1 MVTRAQAIADIKRG
15 MGYRATS
22 DITILASLDQA
33 QEQLE
38 TGKSLP
44 EFLLVYDQIIAVTA
58 DVATFSLPEGFL
70 RLHDDY
76 ELYYVDTDQGVVNV
90 PLRNH
95 GEALAAYGYLDEDGS
110 VNTRPRVWT
119 RRGKTTGFMTPTPT
133 EAFDLKLT
141 FYKADARPSTLGAS
155 DTNLWLTN
163 MSEVLIGEAGM
174 RASANARDPDGVA
187 LFRARRD
194 AGNLSKLGEIVEDE
208 LAGRGLIMGRNN

>member
-15 MGYRATS
+15 MGYRVTS
-22 DITILASLDQA
+22 DTTILASLDQA

-44 EFLLVYDQIIAVTA
+44 EFLLVYDAVIAVTA
-58 DVATFSLPEGFL
+58 DVATFSLPTGFL
-70 RLHDDY
+70 RMHDDY
-76 ELYYVDTDQGVVNV
+76 QLYYIDTDEGVVTV
-90 PLRNH
+90 PLRQP
-95 GEALAAYGYLDEDGS
+95 GEALASYGYLNEDGS
-110 VNTRPRVWT
+110 VNTRPKVWT

-133 EAFDLKLT
+133 EAFDFLLT
-141 FYKADARPSTLGAS
+141 YYKADTRPSELGA
-155 DTNLWLTN
+155 DETNLWLTN

-174 RASANARDPDGVA
+174 RAASVARDPDGVTI
-187 LFRARRD
+187 FKARRD